1 MFTSRGFRLSA
12 LLISLILAFSTLGV
26 ATAEARFGGSFGSR
40 GMRTT
45 QTVPSTKAVPTTTAP
60 VQRTMTNGQSA
71 IGTSAAAATYRN
83 SWFGCGI
90 GGWIVGGLIFS
101 GLFGM
106 LFGTGFGGF
115 GGILSL
121 LIQFAIIYF
130 VVRWLF
136 RRFGPSPAPAA
147 GPSGYDYAPRQDWQ
161 PMSGNA
167 RTSGTTS
174 EASRRA
180 GARDEIG
187 INGADL
193 GTFEKR
199 LGELQDSTSRE
210 DYDSLRAISTPEMMS
225 YLTEELAQNAAK
237 GLRNEVFDVRLIEG
251 DIAEAWREGERDYA
265 SIAMRYESRDVMRD
279 RATGALVSGED
290 RVVERRAVWTFVR
303 ERGGKWLLSAIQG
316 A

>member
-12 LLISLILAFSTLGV
+12 LLISLFLAFSTLSV
-26 ATAEARFGGSFGSR
+26 STAEARFGGSFGSR
-40 GMRTT
+40 GMRTI
-45 QTVPSTKAVPTTTAP
+45 QTVPSTKAVPTSIAP
-60 VQRTMTNGQSA
+60 VQRRMTNGTSA

-83 SWFGCGI
+83 SWFGGGI

-115 GGILSL
+115 GGIISL

-136 RRFGPSPAPAA
+136 RRFSASPAPAS
-147 GPSGYDYAPRQDWQ
+147 GPSGYTYAPRQDWQ
-161 PMSGNA
+161 PAGSSG
-167 RTSGTTS
+167 RTGYAS

-187 INGADL
+187 ITGADL

-199 LGELQDSTSRE
+199 LGELQDSYSRE
-210 DYDSLRAISTPEMMS
+210 DYDALRSISTPEMMS
-225 YLTEELAQNAAK
+225 YLTEELAQSAAK

-290 RVVERRAVWTFVR
+290 RVIERREVWTFVR